1 MHIGSQRGR
10 LARQNSLESRCNLNN
25 QGFIA
30 NEIELERDIQGKLL
44 DWKRKRHNI
53 VLQVE
58 GPVRLGR
65 PMRFGSLLI

>member
-1 MHIGSQRGR
+1 M
-10 LARQNSLESRCNLNN
+10 NN